1 MPRIDE
7 FKEFAR
13 KRIVERLR
21 DDKINSYDGEDAVY
35 EGSDEEYQEFLDGL
49 DIELDKEAE
58 PVENTQR
65 IDLKSVKN
73 VLNKVK
79 EKAESITEAVT
90 SKVMEKGEEILDNDE
105 TCFEKLEDEVGSGID
120 EVKAAIADTMND
132 SMQKIDGL
140 DERLGDVSEDFVNAN
155 KKLDKLCEAVTAIE
169 KRIQALETQNSAG
182 SESVNKQISELKQDL
197 SELKPI
203 TEQIRDAVNGVS
215 KLSDSVFDMKNSQQN
230 TKTVLTDVQTAFA
243 RLKKKVTVGI
253 IILSIIGFITIA
265 LEVVNLLA

>member
-13 KRIVERLR
+13 KRIVERLK

-35 EGSDEEYQEFLDGL
+35 EGSDEEYQEFLEGL

-65 IDLKSVKN
+65 IDLKAVKN

-79 EKAESITEAVT
+79 EKAESITEAVA
-90 SKVMEKGEEILDNDE
+90 SKVVEKSEE
-105 TCFEKLEDEVGSGID
+105 GSGID

-155 KKLDKLCEAVTAIE
+155 KKLEKLCEAVTAIQKHIE
-169 KRIQALETQNSAG
+169 ELENQSSSRSDNM
-182 SESVNKQISELKQDL
+182 NKQISELKQEL

-230 TKTVLTDVQTAFA
+230 TKTALTDVQTAFA

>member
-13 KRIVERLR
+13 KRIVERLK

-35 EGSDEEYQEFLDGL
+35 EGSDEEYQEFLEGL

-65 IDLKSVKN
+65 IDLKAVKN

-79 EKAESITEAVT
+79 EKAESITEAVA
-90 SKVMEKGEEILDNDE
+90 SKVVEKSEEVSGNDE
-105 TCFEKLEDEVGSGID
+105 ARFEKPDEEVGADID
-120 EVKAAIADTMND
+120 EVKAVIADTMND

-155 KKLDKLCEAVTAIE
+155 KKLEKLCEAVTAIQKHIE
-169 KRIQALETQNSAG
+169 ELENQSSSTSDNM
-182 SESVNKQISELKQDL
+182 NKQISELKQEL

-230 TKTVLTDVQTAFA
+230 TKTALTDVQTAFA

-253 IILSIIGFITIA
+253 VILSIIGFITIA